1 MAGVDDVLN
10 LIVKTTKK
18 APPGARKPKAA
29 PGAPK
34 SRKPPPPRLKPGEYV
49 RDRQRTAFPGIYDRP
64 DEIAAR
70 AAANTAPES
79 PALREL
85 FGVTRDDLYQMSQAP
100 RVNQSTVRLPA
111 SPRGSQAAENIIT
124 PRNTQRLIDTLA
136 EAQKYPELSQGMAA
150 WYNMDPARDRLRQ
163 ISNNPDLA
171 FERFNTYS
179 GMASPG
185 SDVMTELRRG
195 TTARMLDEQGRMED
209 WIRYGGNP
217 AARGVPEDM
226 VGVPGHPYHPTA
238 HVIPMEH
245 YSRTGEIGI
254 KAPKVPPYI
263 QSSLPQD
270 MGGTWTTPVGDAHF
284 SRAVGLADTRRSQEY
299 GGSVSTPELTTLMPW
314 WSRIADEV
322 GLQEVPAQATAWGT
336 FSRETGVET
345 PVGKPKL
352 ELLADAITRR
362 AFELGKDPRQV
373 RDDVL
378 AGRERLMLPLGAGG
392 AGLLAMSPE
401 EEEAARAYGGG
412 T

>member
-1 MAGVDDVLN
+1 MAPKKEILD
-10 LIVKTTKK
+10 LITTTVKK
-18 APPGARKPKAA
+18 ASRGTSAA
-29 PGAPK
+29 ANSTPVRRA
-34 SRKPPPPRLKPGEYV
+34 PPPRLKPGEYV

-100 RVNQSTVRLPA
+100 RVNPSTVRLPA
-111 SPRGSQAAENIIT
+111 NPRGSQAAENIMT
-124 PRNTQRLIDTLA
+124 PRNTQRLIDTMA

-150 WYNMDPARDRLRQ
+150 WYNMDPARDRLQQ

-195 TTARMLDEQGRMED
+195 TTARMLDEQGRMDD

-217 AARGVPEDM
+217 AASGVPADM

-263 QSSLPQD
+263 QASLPQS

-284 SRAVGLADTRRSQEY
+284 SRAVGLADTRKSQEY
-299 GGSVSTPELTTLMPW
+299 GGSVSTPELSTLMPW
-314 WSRIADEV
+314 WSRISNEV
-322 GLQEVPAQATAWGT
+322 GLQEVPAQATTWGV

-352 ELLADAITRR
+352 ELLADSIMRR

-378 AGRERLMLPLGAGG
+378 TGRERLMVPLAAGG
-392 AGLLAMSPE
+392 GGGLLAMSPE
-401 EEEAARAYGGG
+401 EEEALRAYGGG
-412 T
+412 I